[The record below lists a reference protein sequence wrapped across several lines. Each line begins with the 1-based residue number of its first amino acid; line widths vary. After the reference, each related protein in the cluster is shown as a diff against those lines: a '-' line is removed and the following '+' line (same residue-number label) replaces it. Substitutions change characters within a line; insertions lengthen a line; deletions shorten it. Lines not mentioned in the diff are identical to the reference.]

1 MYIQALPPLSCGEAI
16 KTCFKKYCTFTGRA
30 RRSEYWYFSL
40 FLSIISIIPV
50 TLYIILIVNLFK
62 ESGKNYN
69 NNYNNKREDP
79 ITGGNLALLLTTFF
93 FEFFIIFSLL
103 AVGARRLHDV
113 DKSGCCLFLS
123 CFPCGIIFLLI
134 FFVEDSHQY
143 ANEYG
148 PSPKYVQLQNS
159 PLIVNQQNP
168 VNVMVAPNYQIP
180 QGYPQ
185 VNPYPQYSQAPI
197 QNNLY
202 QGPIQVYP
210 SNQEQIATPMVS
222 P

>member
-1 MYIQALPPLSCGEAI
+1 MYMQALPPLSCGEAI

-40 FLSIISIIPV
+40 FLGIIGIIHV
-50 TLYIILIVNLFK
+50 TLWVILIINLFK
-62 ESGKNYN
+62 ESGNNYN
-69 NNYNNKREDP
+69 NNYSNKKEDP
-79 ITGGNLALLLTTFF
+79 ITGINLAILLSIFF

-123 CFPCGIIFLLI
+123 CFPCGGLVLLI
-134 FFVEDSHQY
+134 FLIEDSHQY
-143 ANEYG
+143 TNKYG
-148 PSPKYVQLQNS
+148 PSPKYFQLQNS
-159 PLIVNQQNP
+159 PLINNQQVPING
-168 VNVMVAPNYQIP
+168 MVAPNYQFP

-185 VNPYPQYSQAPI
+185 ANQYPQYPQAPI

-202 QGPIQVYP
+202 QGTIQVYP
-210 SNQEQIATPMVS
+210 ANQEQIATPIVS
-222 P
+222 T